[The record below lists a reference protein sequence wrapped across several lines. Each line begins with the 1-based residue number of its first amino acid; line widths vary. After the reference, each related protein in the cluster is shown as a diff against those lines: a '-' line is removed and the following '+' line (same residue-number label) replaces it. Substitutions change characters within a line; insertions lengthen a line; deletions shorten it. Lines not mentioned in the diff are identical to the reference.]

1 MDEMTEEM
9 GTALLDGRSLSIVG
23 RPGTGKTTL
32 LESLYAR
39 LVSTISPASV
49 LVLTPDRDHADVLRN
64 RLQVPAD
71 AVLSAAPARSL
82 SSFAYGIA
90 RAAQTTR
97 TGEDLEFIS
106 GADQDVFLADLLAGH
121 ELGHAKAPAWPS
133 EITAEVRATSAFRTE
148 VRDALN
154 RVMEFDFGLQVPEPQ
169 VDGPAAGEYVFDFG
183 RSALERVLARNPD
196 PRWAA
201 VAEVLDEY
209 LGIMSMP
216 GYGGVDS
223 ATVLALAAFEIF
235 RQPAEVTAG
244 RTWTFAPDRVPTVV
258 LADGVQDFPAAG
270 WGILEQLRRRGSAIA
285 LFGSPETVTGRFHGA
300 DASIIDR
307 STADPN
313 FETIVLDRQWDV
325 APGLAE
331 VIDRF
336 GARITT
342 RWSLGHMPRPR
353 PTAPDDGG
361 AEAEVGT
368 DALADAAGADTEPEV
383 GHAAACEHA
392 TEPDG
397 TGETQPAEPVETHVF
412 EGNASG
418 HRYLARR
425 ITNFV
430 EAGHSWSDVAL
441 ICRNSSAARTIANE
455 LRASGVSIATL
466 MQPLNVD
473 PATAPLLQLL
483 STTPDFDD
491 DESIAEL
498 ALSLA
503 GSIYVRLDPVQIR
516 RFRRTVRKQFPAAS
530 STASLAQAL
539 RHPIGENSPQALA
552 TISRMLH
559 AAADVGT
566 ADPHQALWSIW
577 DAAGVAQ
584 RWQTEALLDPES
596 VTNGYL
602 DSVLRLF
609 ALAEKIADRGG
620 FTARS
625 FAGIVAEQ
633 DIAQDSLA
641 DTAGFADHVLVGTPS
656 SLAHVRVPLVIIA
669 EVNDGVWPN
678 PKLRGGILGLTD
690 LSSVLTTGE
699 TVTADPGYH
708 SHAKRTNLREEGEL
722 FYTALSRAQE
732 RVIVTAVTDA
742 ETEPSPFFDVIAAGT
757 AKGTEAAD
765 GYAITHEDELP
776 PLTLSE
782 MAAHARAHLLQAAAE
797 TLPSAHA
804 DAMTPNDSSTALDQA
819 RDHLGA
825 SADTQKWAQLM
836 QALSDASPAVEEPSR
851 WRESEDITSSEPLFT
866 DGDTV
871 RVSPSQVESF
881 NDCSL
886 RWFLT
891 RNGGDRPSS
900 TAQNLG
906 TIIHAAAEHYPSG
919 PTSAIRSYVEEEFAS
934 LEFDAEWQRERE
946 LDVAMKMADRLGE
959 YIADAPGSLV
969 GVEAQVYAVGVDSEG
984 REWKVTGRL
993 DRVEEVDG
1001 GLRIVDFK
1009 TGKNVVAGKEMDRH
1023 AQLGVYQE
1031 AINSGTITVGEDQTL
1046 DARAYGAELVFLR
1059 NSSRTV
1065 REQSALEIDENP
1077 GWAREL
1083 IDDVSGRMRAATF
1096 PARVEPQKCQSCPVR
1111 SSCPAIGPKMLEE
1124 N

>member
-1 MDEMTEEM
+1 MDETTQRM
-9 GTALLDGRSLSIVG
+9 GSTLLSGDCLNIIG

-32 LESLYAR
+32 LESLYAQ
-39 LVSTISPASV
+39 LVSAIDPASV

-64 RLQVPAD
+64 RLQLPAD

-82 SSFAYGIA
+82 ASFAYGIA
-90 RAAQTTR
+90 RAAHTTR

-121 ELGHAKAPAWPS
+121 ELGRSHGPAWPS
-133 EITAEVRATSAFRTE
+133 EITAEVRSTSAFRTE

-154 RVMEFDFGLQVPEPQ
+154 RVMEFDFGMRTP
-169 VDGPAAGEYVFDFG
+169 GPSPDSSGEHVFDFG
-183 RSALERVLARNPD
+183 RSALDRVLADKPD
-196 PRWAA
+196 PRWQA

-235 RQPAEVTAG
+235 REPAEVTAS
-244 RTWTFAPDRVPTVV
+244 RSWTFAPDRVPAVV
-258 LADGVQDFPAAG
+258 LADGVQDFPAAS
-270 WGILEQLRRRGSAIA
+270 WGILEQLRARGSAIA

-307 STADPN
+307 AIADAD
-313 FETIVLDRQWDV
+313 FDTVVLDRLWDV
-325 APGLAE
+325 DPALAE
-331 VIDRF
+331 VIDGF

-342 RWSLGHMPRPR
+342 RWSLGHIPRPR
-353 PTAPDDGG
+353 PVT
-361 AEAEVGT
+361 AEAPTATPVET
-368 DALADAAGADTEPEV
+368 S
-383 GHAAACEHA
+383 AAAS
-392 TEPDG
+392 P
-397 TGETQPAEPVETHVF
+397 ETPSAASVEGPVETHVF
-412 EGNASG
+412 EGRASG

-430 EAGHSWSDVAL
+430 EQGHSWSDVAL
-441 ICRNSSAARTIANE
+441 ICRNSSSARTIANE

-473 PATAPLLQLL
+473 PATAPLLDLL
-483 STTPDFDD
+483 SVTPDFDD
-491 DESIAEL
+491 DEAIAEL

-516 RFRRTVRKQFPAAS
+516 RFRRTVRKRFPAPS

-539 RHPIGENSPQALA
+539 RSPIDDSAPQGLA

-559 AAADVGT
+559 AAAEAGT
-566 ADPHQALWSIW
+566 TDPHQALWRIW
-577 DAAGVAQ
+577 DAAGVAEK
-584 RWQTEALLDPES
+584 WQSEALRDPES

-609 ALAEKIADRGG
+609 ALAEKISDRGG

-641 DTAGFADHVLVGTPS
+641 DTAGFADHVRVGTPS

-669 EVNDGVWPN
+669 EVDEGVWPN

-690 LSSVLTTGE
+690 LTAVLDTGE
-699 TVTADPGYH
+699 TITGDPGYH
-708 SHAKRTNLREEGEL
+708 AHAKRTNLREEGEL
-722 FYTALSRAQE
+722 FFTALSRARE

-742 ETEPSPFFDVIAAGT
+742 ETEPSPFFDVLAAGT
-757 AKGTEAAD
+757 AKGTETAD

-776 PLTLSE
+776 PLTLPE
-782 MAAHARAHLLQAAAE
+782 MAAHARARLLLTAAAADVDPEGAAAGHTFGEDSERPATPGPE
-797 TLPSAHA
+797 TQSWAALMRALA
-804 DAMTPNDSSTALDQA
+804 DAGPT
-819 RDHLGA
+819 
-825 SADTQKWAQLM
+825 
-836 QALSDASPAVEEPSR
+836 VEPPR
-851 WRESEDITSSEPLFT
+851 QWREAEDITTHEPLFT
-866 DGDTV
+866 DSDTV
-871 RVSPSQVESF
+871 RVSPSQVEAF
-881 NDCSL
+881 TDCSL

-891 RNGGDRPSS
+891 RNGGDRPMS
-900 TAQNLG
+900 TAQSLG
-906 TIIHAAAEHYPSG
+906 TIIHAAAENYPEG
-919 PTSAIRSYVEEEFAS
+919 PTSAIRSFVEGEFAS
-934 LEFDAEWQRERE
+934 LEFDAEWERERE
-946 LDVAMKMADRLGE
+946 FEVAMSMADRLGD
-959 YIADAPGSLV
+959 YIKTTPGRLV
-969 GVEAQVYAVGVDSEG
+969 GVEAQVYAVGVDADG

-993 DRVEEVDG
+993 DRVEEVEG

-1009 TGKNVVAGKEMDRH
+1009 TGRNVVAGKEMDRH

-1031 AINSGTITVGEDQTL
+1031 AINSGTIRIGEDQDL
-1046 DARAYGAELVFLR
+1046 DAHAFGAELVFLR
-1059 NSSRTV
+1059 KSARTV
-1065 REQSALEIDENP
+1065 REQPALDVDENP

-1083 IDDVSGRMRAATF
+1083 IDDVSGRMRAASF
-1096 PARVEPQKCQSCPVR
+1096 LARVEPQKCQSCPVR

>member
-1 MDEMTEEM
+1 MDEMTQRM
-9 GTALLDGRSLSIVG
+9 GSTLLSGGCLNIIG

-32 LESLYAR
+32 LESLYAQ
-39 LVSTISPASV
+39 LVSTIDPASV

-64 RLQVPAD
+64 RLQLPAD
-71 AVLSAAPARSL
+71 AVLSSAPARSL
-82 SSFAYGIA
+82 ASFAYGIA
-90 RAAQTTR
+90 RAAHTTR

-121 ELGHAKAPAWPS
+121 ELGHSRGPAWPS
-133 EITAEVRATSAFRTE
+133 EITAEVRSTSAFRTE

-154 RVMEFDFGLQVPEPQ
+154 RVMEFDFGMRTPSPSSETS
-169 VDGPAAGEYVFDFG
+169 EHVFDYG
-183 RSALERVLARNPD
+183 RSALDRVLAEEPD
-196 PRWAA
+196 PRWQA
-201 VAEVLDEY
+201 VAEILDEY

-216 GYGGVDS
+216 GYGGIDS

-235 RQPAEVTAG
+235 REPAEVTAG
-244 RTWTFAPDRVPTVV
+244 RSWTFAPDRVPTVV
-258 LADGVQDFPAAG
+258 LADGIQDFPAAS
-270 WGILEQLRRRGSAIA
+270 WGILEQLRARGSAIA

-307 STADPN
+307 ATAETG
-313 FETIVLDRQWDV
+313 FETVVLERQWDV
-325 APGLAE
+325 DPALAT
-331 VIDRF
+331 VIDGF

-342 RWSLGHMPRPR
+342 RWSIGHMPRPR
-353 PTAPDDGG
+353 PTADETPS
-361 AEAEVGT
+361 AEEAVATSAESAETPSSAPSGNVPAT
-368 DALADAAGADTEPEV
+368 PPEELTPAV
-383 GHAAACEHA
+383 V
-392 TEPDG
+392 
-397 TGETQPAEPVETHVF
+397 ETPVETHVF
-412 EGNASG
+412 EGSASG

-430 EAGHSWSDVAL
+430 EQGHNWSDVAL
-441 ICRNSSAARTIANE
+441 VCRNSSSARAIANE

-473 PATAPLLQLL
+473 PATAPLLELL
-483 STTPDFDD
+483 SVSPDFDD

-516 RFRRTVRKQFPAAS
+516 RFRRAVRKQFPAPS

-539 RHPIGENSPQALA
+539 RSPVNDESPQGLA

-559 AAADVGT
+559 AAAEVGT
-566 ADPHQALWSIW
+566 TDPHQALWSIW
-577 DAAGVAQ
+577 DAAGVAE
-584 RWQTEALLDPES
+584 RWQSEALRDPES

-669 EVNDGVWPN
+669 EVNEGVWPN

-690 LSSVLTTGE
+690 LTAVLATGE
-699 TVTADPGYH
+699 TVTGDPGYH
-708 SHAKRTNLREEGEL
+708 AHAKRTNLREEGEL

-732 RVIVTAVTDA
+732 LVIVTAVTDA
-742 ETEPSPFFDVIAAGT
+742 ETEPSPFFDVLAAGSAT
-757 AKGTEAAD
+757 GSEAGD
-765 GYAITHEDELP
+765 SYAITHEDELP
-776 PLTLSE
+776 PLTLPE
-782 MAAHARAHLLQAAAE
+782 MAAHARAHLLQTAAAE
-797 TLPSAHA
+797 YDEGTKYDEVTNAATAGSEPTAAENSEYSAIP
-804 DAMTPNDSSTALDQA
+804 DP
-819 RDHLGA
+819 
-825 SADTQKWAQLM
+825 DTQSWAALM
-836 QALSDASPAVEEPSR
+836 RALSNAGPAVESPTQ
-851 WRESEDITSSEPLFT
+851 WREAEDVTTNEPLFT
-866 DGDTV
+866 DSDTV
-871 RVSPSQVESF
+871 RVSPSQVEAF
-881 NDCSL
+881 TDCSL

-891 RNGGDRPSS
+891 RNGGDRPMSM
-900 TAQNLG
+900 AQNLG
-906 TIIHAAAEHYPSG
+906 TIIHAAAENYPEG
-919 PTSAIRSYVEEEFAS
+919 PTSAIRSFVETEFAS
-934 LEFDAEWQRERE
+934 LEFDAEWERDREF
-946 LDVAMKMADRLGE
+946 DVAMSMADRLGD
-959 YIADAPGSLV
+959 YIKKTPGRLV
-969 GVEAQVYAVGVDSEG
+969 GVEAQVYAVGVDAEG

-993 DRVEEVDG
+993 DRVEEVEG

-1009 TGKNVVAGKEMDRH
+1009 TGRNVVAGKEMDRH

-1031 AINSGTITVGEDQTL
+1031 AINSGTIRVGEDREI
-1046 DARAYGAELVFLR
+1046 DAHAFGAELVFLR
-1059 NSSRTV
+1059 KSARTV
-1065 REQSALEIDENP
+1065 REQSALDVDENP
-1077 GWAREL
+1077 DWAREL
-1083 IDDVSGRMRAATF
+1083 IDDVSGRMRAASF
-1096 PARVEPQKCQSCPVR
+1096 PARVDPQKCLSCPVR

>member
-1 MDEMTEEM
+1 MDEMSLRI
-9 GTALLDGRSLSIVG
+9 GPALLAGNSLNIVG

-32 LESLYAR
+32 LESVYSHV
-39 LVSTISPASV
+39 VSRVDPASV
-49 LVLTPDRDHADVLRN
+49 LVLTADRDHADVLRN
-64 RLQVPAD
+64 RLAPPDD
-71 AVLSAAPARSL
+71 AVLTGAPARSL
-82 SSFAYGIA
+82 SSFAYGLA
-90 RAAQTTR
+90 RAAHTTR

-121 ELGHAKAPAWPS
+121 ELGRSRGPAWPV
-133 EITAEVRATSAFRTE
+133 EITSEVRSTSAFRTE

-154 RVMEFDFGLQVPEPQ
+154 RVMEFDFGIRMPETPIS
-169 VDGPAAGEYVFDFG
+169 GPDAGSLVFDYG
-183 RSALERVLARNPD
+183 RSALRRALTLHPD
-196 PRWAA
+196 PRWQAI
-201 VAEVLDEY
+201 AEVLDEY

-235 RQPAEVTAG
+235 REPAEVVAG
-244 RTWTFAPDRVPTVV
+244 RSWSFSADRVPTVV
-258 LADGVQDFPAAG
+258 LADGVQDFPAAS
-270 WGILEQLRRRGSAIA
+270 WGILEQLRERGCAVA
-285 LFGSPETVTGRFHGA
+285 LFGAPETVTGRFHGA
-300 DASIIDR
+300 DASVIDR
-307 STADPN
+307 ATADSG
-313 FETIVLDRQWDV
+313 FDTIILDQQRDV

-331 VIDRF
+331 IIDGF

-353 PTAPDDGG
+353 STGAAAPETAAAPD
-361 AEAEVGT
+361 AEAAEYVAETPAGT
-368 DALADAAGADTEPEV
+368 EA
-383 GHAAACEHA
+383 
-392 TEPDG
+392 
-397 TGETQPAEPVETHVF
+397 AEPAPDAEAAEPALETHVF
-412 EGNASG
+412 EGSASG
-418 HRYLARR
+418 TRYLARR

-430 EAGHSWSDVAL
+430 EAGNSWSDVAL
-441 ICRNSSAARTIANE
+441 ICRNASSARAIANE

-466 MQPLNVD
+466 MQPLNID
-473 PATAPLLQLL
+473 PATAPLLELM

-491 DESIAEL
+491 DEAIAEL
-498 ALSLA
+498 ALGLA

-516 RFRRTVRKQFPAAS
+516 RFRRTVRKLFPAQS

-539 RHPIGENSPQALA
+539 RSPIDKASPQGLE

-559 AAADVGT
+559 AAASVGT
-566 ADPHQALWSIW
+566 EDPHQALWTIW
-577 DAAGVAQ
+577 EAAGVVQ
-584 RWQTEALLDPES
+584 KWQTEALADPES

-641 DTAGFADHVLVGTPS
+641 DTAGFADHVRVGTPS

-669 EVNDGVWPN
+669 EVNEGVWPN

-690 LSSVLTTGE
+690 LASVLTSGE

-708 SHAKRTNLREEGEL
+708 AHAKKTNLREEGEL
-722 FYTALSRAQE
+722 FYTAMSRAQQQI
-732 RVIVTAVTDA
+732 IVTAVTDA
-742 ETEPSPFFDVIAAGT
+742 ETEPSPFFDVLAAGT

-776 PLTLSE
+776 PLTIPE
-782 MAAHARAHLLQAAAE
+782 MAAHARGRLLQAAG
-797 TLPSAHA
+797 AH
-804 DAMTPNDSSTALDQA
+804 D
-819 RDHLGA
+819 A
-825 SADTQKWAQLM
+825 SADADTQGWAQLLR
-836 QALSDASPAVEEPSR
+836 AFTAVDRAVAPPES
-851 WRESEDITSSEPLFT
+851 WREREDVTTSEPLYT
-866 DGDTV
+866 DSDTV
-871 RVSPSQVESF
+871 RVSPSQVEAF
-881 NDCSL
+881 TDCSL

-891 RNGGDRPSS
+891 RNGGDRASS

-906 TIIHAAAEHYPSG
+906 TIIHAAAETYPEG
-919 PTSAIRSYVEEEFAS
+919 PASAIRCFVEEEFAT
-934 LEFDAEWQRERE
+934 LEFDAEWERERE
-946 LDVAMKMADRLGE
+946 LEVAMKMADRLGE
-959 YIADAPGSLV
+959 YIANAPGSLV
-969 GVEAQVYAVGVDSEG
+969 GVEAQVYAVGVDAEG

-993 DRVEEVDG
+993 DRVEEVNG

-1009 TGKNVVAGKEMDRH
+1009 TGRNVVPGKDMDRH

-1031 AINSGTITVGEDQTL
+1031 AINSGTIRIGEDREL
-1046 DARAYGAELVFLR
+1046 DAQAFGAELVFLR
-1059 NSSRTV
+1059 NSARTV
-1065 REQSALEIDENP
+1065 REQPALEIDENP
-1077 GWAREL
+1077 QWAREL
-1083 IDDVSGRMRAATF
+1083 IDDVSGRMRAASF
-1096 PARVEPQKCQSCPVR
+1096 SARVDPQKCKSCPVR

>member
-1 MDEMTEEM
+1 MDEMMQRM
-9 GTALLDGRSLSIVG
+9 GSTLLSGGCLNIIG

-32 LESLYAR
+32 LESLYAQ
-39 LVSTISPASV
+39 LVSTIDPASV

-64 RLQVPAD
+64 RLQLPAD
-71 AVLSAAPARSL
+71 AVLSSAPARSL
-82 SSFAYGIA
+82 ASFAYGIA
-90 RAAQTTR
+90 RAAHTTR

-121 ELGHAKAPAWPS
+121 ELGRSRGPAWPS
-133 EITAEVRATSAFRTE
+133 EITAEVRSTSAFRTE

-154 RVMEFDFGLQVPEPQ
+154 RVMEFDFGMRTPDTSQEI
-169 VDGPAAGEYVFDFG
+169 AEHVFDFG
-183 RSALERVLARNPD
+183 RSALDRALADNPD
-196 PRWAA
+196 PRWQA
-201 VAEVLDEY
+201 VAEILDEY

-216 GYGGVDS
+216 GYGGIDS
-223 ATVLALAAFEIF
+223 ATVLALAAFEIL
-235 RQPAEVTAG
+235 REPAEVTAG
-244 RTWTFAPDRVPTVV
+244 RSWTFAPDRLPTVV
-258 LADGVQDFPAAG
+258 LADGVQDFPAAS
-270 WGILEQLRRRGSAIA
+270 WGILEQLRARGSGIA

-307 STADPN
+307 ATAEDG
-313 FETIVLDRQWDV
+313 FETVVLDRQWDV
-325 APGLAE
+325 DPALATI
-331 VIDRF
+331 VDGF

-342 RWSLGHMPRPR
+342 RWSTGHMPRPR
-353 PTAPDDGG
+353 PIEDAADSAAS
-361 AEAEVGT
+361 AEASASVPQSAPTAASAEVRSP
-368 DALADAAGADTEPEV
+368 ASSEP
-383 GHAAACEHA
+383 A
-392 TEPDG
+392 
-397 TGETQPAEPVETHVF
+397 VETHVF
-412 EGNASG
+412 EGSASG

-430 EAGHSWSDVAL
+430 EQGHNWSDVAL
-441 ICRNSSAARTIANE
+441 ICRNSSSARAIANE

-473 PATAPLLQLL
+473 PATAPLLDLL
-483 STTPDFDD
+483 SVAPDFDD
-491 DESIAEL
+491 DESIADL

-516 RFRRTVRKQFPAAS
+516 RFRRAVRRQFPASS

-539 RHPIGENSPQALA
+539 RSPIDDSSPQGLA

-559 AAADVGT
+559 AAAEVGT
-566 ADPHQALWSIW
+566 TDPHQALWSIW
-577 DAAGVAQ
+577 DAAGVAEK
-584 RWQTEALLDPES
+584 WQTEALRDPES

-669 EVNDGVWPN
+669 EVNEGVWPN

-690 LSSVLTTGE
+690 LTAVLATGE
-699 TVTADPGYH
+699 TVTGDPGYH
-708 SHAKRTNLREEGEL
+708 AHAKRTNLREEGEL
-722 FYTALSRAQE
+722 FFTALSRAQE

-742 ETEPSPFFDVIAAGT
+742 ETEPSPFFDVLAAGS

-776 PLTLSE
+776 PLTVPE
-782 MAAHARAHLLQAAAE
+782 MAAHARAHLLQTAAAADVE
-797 TLPSAHA
+797 AAVPS
-804 DAMTPNDSSTALDQA
+804 
-819 RDHLGA
+819 LGA
-825 SADTQKWAQLM
+825 SDATTTESSEDSAAPAPDTQSWAALLR
-836 QALSDASPAVEEPSR
+836 ALSAAGGTVEPPTQ
-851 WRESEDITSSEPLFT
+851 WREAEDITTNEPLFT
-866 DGDTV
+866 DSDTV
-871 RVSPSQVESF
+871 RVSPSQVEAF
-881 NDCSL
+881 TDCSL

-891 RNGGDRPSS
+891 RNGGDRPMS
-900 TAQNLG
+900 TAQSLG
-906 TIIHAAAEHYPSG
+906 TIIHAAAENYPEG
-919 PTSAIRSYVEEEFAS
+919 PTSAIRSFVESEFAS
-934 LEFDAEWQRERE
+934 LEFDAEWERERE
-946 LDVAMKMADRLGE
+946 FVVAMSMADRLGD
-959 YIADAPGSLV
+959 YIKNTPGRLV
-969 GVEAQVYAVGVDSEG
+969 GVEAQVYAVGVDSNG

-993 DRVEEVDG
+993 DRVEEVEG
-1001 GLRIVDFK
+1001 GLRIIDFK
-1009 TGKNVVAGKEMDRH
+1009 TGRNVVAGKEMDRH

-1031 AINSGTITVGEDQTL
+1031 AINSGTIRIGEDQDL
-1046 DARAYGAELVFLR
+1046 DAHAFGAELVYLR
-1059 NSSRTV
+1059 KSARTV
-1065 REQSALEIDENP
+1065 REQSALDVDENP
-1077 GWAREL
+1077 DWAREL
-1083 IDDVSGRMRAATF
+1083 IDDVSGRMRAASF
-1096 PARVEPQKCQSCPVR
+1096 PARVDPQKCKSCPVR

>member
-1 MDEMTEEM
+1 MDEMPEEM
-9 GTALLDGRSLSIVG
+9 STALLGGQNLSIVG
-23 RPGTGKTTL
+23 RPGTGKTTQ
-32 LESLYAR
+32 LESVYAR
-39 LVSTISPASV
+39 LVSRISPASV

-64 RLQVPAD
+64 RLPVPAD

-82 SSFAYGIA
+82 SAFAYGIA
-90 RAAQTTR
+90 RAAHTTR

-121 ELGHAKAPAWPS
+121 ELGHGRAPAWPT

-154 RVMEFDFGLQVPEPQ
+154 RVMEFDFGLRVPEPS
-169 VDGPAAGEYVFDFG
+169 VSGPDAGEHVFDYG
-183 RSALERVLARNPD
+183 RSALERVLANNPD

-216 GYGGVDS
+216 GYGGIDS
-223 ATVLALAAFEIF
+223 ATVLALAAFEVF
-235 RQPAEVTAG
+235 REPAEVTAG
-244 RTWTFAPDRVPTVV
+244 RPWTFAPDRVPTVV

-270 WGILEQLRRRGSAIA
+270 WGILEQLRRRGSALA

-307 STADPN
+307 STGDPH
-313 FETIVLDRQWDV
+313 FRTIVLERQWDV
-325 APGLAE
+325 DAELAT
-331 VIDRF
+331 VVDGF
-336 GARITT
+336 GARITS
-342 RWSLGHMPRPR
+342 RWSLRHMPRPGTNTPGEPADEAAGGIGTSVAAGPHDVGDAADATPNAPDAAVPASTVPAVDASL
-353 PTAPDDGG
+353 PTAERD
-361 AEAEVGT
+361 ER
-368 DALADAAGADTEPEV
+368 
-383 GHAAACEHA
+383 
-392 TEPDG
+392 
-397 TGETQPAEPVETHVF
+397 VETHVF

-430 EAGHSWSDVAL
+430 ENGHSWSDVAL
-441 ICRNSSAARTIANE
+441 ICRNSSTARTIANE

-516 RFRRTVRKQFPAAS
+516 RFRRAVRRRFPAAS

-539 RHPIGENSPQALA
+539 RHPVEEDSPQALV
-552 TISRMLH
+552 TISRMLR
-559 AAADVGT
+559 AAADVG
-566 ADPHQALWSIW
+566 AVDPHQALWSIW
-577 DAAGVAQ
+577 EAAGVAQ
-584 RWQTEALLDPES
+584 RWQSEALRDPES
-596 VTNGYL
+596 VTGGYL

-641 DTAGFADHVLVGTPS
+641 DTAGFADHVRVGTPS

-669 EVNDGVWPN
+669 EVNEGVWPN

-690 LSSVLTTGE
+690 LVAVLSSGE
-699 TVTADPGYH
+699 TVTGDPGYH
-708 SHAKRTNLREEGEL
+708 GHAKRTNLREEGEL

-732 RVIVTAVTDA
+732 RVIVTAVTDS

-776 PLTLSE
+776 PLTLPE
-782 MAAHARAHLLQAAAE
+782 MAAHARAHLLHAADIDPASTENPAPDAE
-797 TLPSAHA
+797 TQ
-804 DAMTPNDSSTALDQA
+804 T
-819 RDHLGA
+819 
-825 SADTQKWAQLM
+825 WAQLM
-836 QALSDASPAVEEPSR
+836 RALSTASPAVEPPGR
-851 WRESEDITSSEPLFT
+851 WRESEDITSTEPLFS
-866 DGDTV
+866 DSDTV

-881 NDCSL
+881 TDCSL

-906 TIIHAAAEHYPSG
+906 TIIHAAAENFPSG
-919 PTSAIRSYVEEEFAS
+919 PTSAIRNYVETEFAS

-946 LDVAMKMADRLGE
+946 LEVAMKMADRLGE
-959 YIADAPGSLV
+959 YIADAPGALV
-969 GVEAQVYAVGVDSEG
+969 GWRLRSTRWARMPKADSGRSPAVSTESRRSTADCASSTSRPARTSSPAKRWTATHSSASTRRRSTPAPSPSARTRPLTRVPTAPSSSSCATRPAPSGSSG
-984 REWKVTGRL
+984 RWRSTRT
-993 DRVEEVDG
+993 R
-1001 GLRIVDFK
+1001 
-1009 TGKNVVAGKEMDRH
+1009 AGP
-1023 AQLGVYQE
+1023 G
-1031 AINSGTITVGEDQTL
+1031 
-1046 DARAYGAELVFLR
+1046 
-1059 NSSRTV
+1059 NSSTTYPVGCAR
-1065 REQSALEIDENP
+1065 RPSPP
-1077 GWAREL
+1077 GWTR
-1083 IDDVSGRMRAATF
+1083 
-1096 PARVEPQKCQSCPVR
+1096 R
-1111 SSCPAIGPKMLEE
+1111 SA
-1124 N
+1124 

>member
-1 MDEMTEEM
+1 MDEMTERM
-9 GTALLDGRSLSIVG
+9 GSALLSGSCLNIIG

-32 LESLYAR
+32 LETVYAD
-39 LVSTISPASV
+39 LVTQVDPASV

-64 RLQVPAD
+64 RLRPPAD
-71 AVLSAAPARSL
+71 AVLTGAPARSL
-82 SSFAYGIA
+82 ASYAYGIA
-90 RAAQTTR
+90 RAAHTTR

-121 ELGHAKAPAWPS
+121 ELGRSLGPTWPT
-133 EITAEVRATSAFRTE
+133 EITAEVRSTSAFRTE

-154 RVMEFDFGLQVPEPQ
+154 RVMEFDFGIRMPEASST
-169 VDGPAAGEYVFDFG
+169 GAHAGEHVFDFG
-183 RSALERVLARNPD
+183 RSALARALSRNPD
-196 PRWAA
+196 PRWEAI
-201 VAEVLDEY
+201 AEILDEY

-235 RQPAEVTAG
+235 REPAEAVAG
-244 RTWTFAPDRVPTVV
+244 RTWSFAPDQVPTVV
-258 LADGVQDFPAAG
+258 LADGVQDFPAAS
-270 WGILEQLRRRGSAIA
+270 WGILEQLRDRGSAIA
-285 LFGSPETVTGRFHGA
+285 LFGTPETVTGRFHGA

-307 STADPN
+307 AVADSG
-313 FETIVLDRQWDV
+313 FDDIVLDRQWDV
-325 APGLAE
+325 APALAD
-331 VIDRF
+331 VIDGF

-342 RWSLGHMPRPR
+342 RWSVGHMPRPR
-353 PTAPDDGG
+353 PAQAP
-361 AEAEVGT
+361 
-368 DALADAAGADTEPEV
+368 
-383 GHAAACEHA
+383 AAAPADLTA
-392 TEPDG
+392 TPAN
-397 TGETQPAEPVETHVF
+397 TAETTESTAAATTDLTTEAAADSTAEETTDPTVETSSELTRGSRLETHVF
-412 EGNASG
+412 EGSASG
-418 HRYLARR
+418 TRYLARR

-430 EAGHSWSDVAL
+430 EDGHAWSDVAL
-441 ICRNSSAARTIANE
+441 ICRNANSARAIANE

-473 PATAPLLQLL
+473 PATAPLLELL

-516 RFRRTVRKQFPAAS
+516 RFRRTVRRRFPAPS
-530 STASLAQAL
+530 STASLALAL
-539 RHPIGENSPQALA
+539 RSPIDESLPQGLA
-552 TISRMLH
+552 TVSRMLH
-559 AAADVGT
+559 AAAAVGT
-566 ADPHQALWSIW
+566 EDPHQALWTIW
-577 DAAGVAQ
+577 EASGVAEK
-584 RWQTEALLDPES
+584 WQAEALHNPES

-620 FTARS
+620 FTAKS

-641 DTAGFADHVLVGTPS
+641 DTAGFSDHVRVGTPS

-669 EVNDGVWPN
+669 EVNEGVWPN

-690 LSSVLTTGE
+690 LASVLSTGE

-708 SHAKRTNLREEGEL
+708 AHAKKTNLREEGEL
-722 FYTALSRAQE
+722 FYTALSRAQQQ
-732 RVIVTAVTDA
+732 VIVTAVTDA
-742 ETEPSPFFDVIAAGT
+742 ETEPSPFFDVLAAGT

-776 PLTLSE
+776 PLTLPE
-782 MAAHARAHLLQAAAE
+782 MAAHARAHLLQTAAAE
-797 TLPSAHA
+797 PTASP
-804 DAMTPNDSSTALDQA
+804 DSE
-819 RDHLGA
+819 
-825 SADTQKWAQLM
+825 TQSWAQLM
-836 QALSDASPAVEEPSR
+836 RALSAASPAVVAPSS
-851 WRESEDITSSEPLFT
+851 WREAEDITTFDPLFT
-866 DGDTV
+866 DSDTV

-881 NDCSL
+881 TDCSL

-891 RNGGDRPSS
+891 RNGGDRASS

-906 TIIHAAAEHYPSG
+906 TIIHAAAENYPEG
-919 PTSAIRSYVEEEFAS
+919 PTSAIRSFVEEEFSS
-934 LEFDAEWQRERE
+934 LEFDAEWERERE
-946 LDVAMKMADRLGE
+946 FDVAMKMADRLGE
-959 YIADAPGSLV
+959 YITNAPGSLI
-969 GVEAQVYAVGVDSEG
+969 GVEAQVYAVGVDENG
-984 REWKVTGRL
+984 RQWKVTGRL
-993 DRVEEVDG
+993 DRVEEVAG

-1009 TGKNVVAGKEMDRH
+1009 TGRNVVAGKEMDRH

-1031 AINSGTITVGEDQTL
+1031 AINSGTIRVGEDREL
-1046 DARAYGAELVFLR
+1046 DAQAYGAELVFLR
-1059 NSSRTV
+1059 NSARTV
-1065 REQSALEIDENP
+1065 REQPALDVDDNP
-1077 GWAREL
+1077 KWAREL
-1083 IDDVSGRMRAATF
+1083 IDDVSGRMRAASF
-1096 PARVEPQKCQSCPVR
+1096 PARVEQQKCKSCPVR

>member
-1 MDEMTEEM
+1 MDEMTKEM
-9 GTALLDGRSLSIVG
+9 GATLLSGGCLNIVG

-32 LESLYAR
+32 LESLYSH
-39 LVSTISPASV
+39 LVAQVDPSSV
-49 LVLTPDRDHADVLRN
+49 LVLTADRDHADVLRN
-64 RLQVPAD
+64 RLEVPAD
-71 AVLSAAPARSL
+71 AVLSAAPARSM

-90 RAAQTTR
+90 RAAHTTR
-97 TGEDLEFIS
+97 TGEDLAFIS

-121 ELGHAKAPAWPS
+121 ERGHSRGPDWPS
-133 EITAEVRATSAFRTE
+133 EITAEVRSTAAFRTE

-154 RVMEFDFGLQVPEPQ
+154 RVMEFDFGLRVPEP
-169 VDGPAAGEYVFDFG
+169 DGGDHVFDFG
-183 RSALERVLARNPD
+183 RSALERALARHPD
-196 PRWAA
+196 PRWSA
-201 VAEVLDEY
+201 VAEILDEY

-235 RQPAEVTAG
+235 REPAEVTAG
-244 RTWTFAPDRVPTVV
+244 RAWTFAPDRVPGVV
-258 LADGVQDFPAAG
+258 LADGVQDFPAAS
-270 WGILEQLRRRGSAIA
+270 WGILEQLRGRGSAVA

-307 STADPN
+307 ATAEAGFD
-313 FETIVLDRQWDV
+313 TVVLDRPWDV
-325 APGLAE
+325 DPELAE
-331 VIDRF
+331 VIDGF
-336 GARITT
+336 GGRITT

-353 PTAPDDGG
+353 GEEKEGAP
-361 AEAEVGT
+361 AEAV
-368 DALADAAGADTEPEV
+368 P
-383 GHAAACEHA
+383 
-392 TEPDG
+392 
-397 TGETQPAEPVETHVF
+397 GEETPAETGRDVPLETHVF
-412 EGNASG
+412 DGSASG

-430 EAGHSWSDVAL
+430 ENGHSWSDVAL
-441 ICRNSSAARTIANE
+441 ICRNSATARTIASE

-466 MQPLNVD
+466 MQPLNID

-483 STTPDFDD
+483 STRPDFDD

-516 RFRRTVRKQFPAAS
+516 RFRRSVRRRFPAAS

-539 RHPIGENSPQALA
+539 RSPIDDSSPQGLA

-559 AAADVGT
+559 AAAEVGT
-566 ADPHQALWSIW
+566 SDPHQALWAIW

-584 RWQTEALLDPES
+584 RWQDEALRDPES
-596 VTNGYL
+596 VTHGYL

-641 DTAGFADHVLVGTPS
+641 DTAGFADHVRVGTPS

-690 LSSVLTTGE
+690 LASVLATGE

-742 ETEPSPFFDVIAAGT
+742 ETEPSPFFDVLAAGT

-776 PLTLSE
+776 PLTLTE
-782 MAAHARAHLLQAAAE
+782 MAAHARAHLLQSAAA
-797 TLPSAHA
+797 
-804 DAMTPNDSSTALDQA
+804 
-819 RDHLGA
+819 LGP
-825 SADTQKWAQLM
+825 DTNGGSDVEGPPDEQTQTWAQLM
-836 QALSDASPAVEEPSR
+836 RALAAANPAVADPKQ
-851 WRESEDITSSEPLFT
+851 WREAEDITTSEPLFT
-866 DGDTV
+866 SADTV

-881 NDCSL
+881 TDCAL

-906 TIIHAAAEHYPSG
+906 TIIHAAAENYPEG
-919 PTSAIRSYVEEEFAS
+919 PTSAIRDYVQKEFHT
-934 LEFDAEWQRERE
+934 LEFDAEWERERE
-946 LDVAMKMADRLGE
+946 FDVAMTMADRLGE
-959 YIADAPGSLV
+959 YIMNAPGELV
-969 GVEAQVYAVGVDSEG
+969 GVEAQVYAVGVDDEG
-984 REWKVTGRL
+984 RQWKVTGRL
-993 DRVEEVDG
+993 DRVEEVEG

-1009 TGKNVVAGKEMDRH
+1009 TGRNVVAGKEMDRH

-1031 AINSGTITVGEDQTL
+1031 AINSGTITIGQDERLEAQ
-1046 DARAYGAELVFLR
+1046 AYGAELVFLR
-1059 NSSRTV
+1059 RSSRTV
-1065 REQSALEIDENP
+1065 REQPALEADSDP
-1077 GWAREL
+1077 GWARDL
-1083 IDDVSGRMRAATF
+1083 IDDVSGRMRAASF

>member
-1 MDEMTEEM
+1 MEEMTEEM
-9 GTALLDGRSLSIVG
+9 GGILLGGGCVNIIG
-23 RPGTGKTTL
+23 RPGTGKTSL
-32 LESLYAR
+32 LESLYSH
-39 LVSTISPASV
+39 LVTRIAPASV
-49 LVLTPDRDHADVLRN
+49 LVLTPDREHADVLRN
-64 RLQVPAD
+64 RLEVPAD

-82 SSFAYGIA
+82 SSFAYGIC
-90 RAAQTTR
+90 RAAHTTR

-121 ELGHAKAPAWPS
+121 ELGHVRAPVWPA
-133 EITAEVRATSAFRTE
+133 EITAEVRSTSAFRTE

-154 RVMEFDFGLQVPEPQ
+154 RVMEFDFGLRVPEPA
-169 VDGPAAGEYVFDFG
+169 DNGSESGEFVFDYG
-183 RSALERVLARNPD
+183 RSALDRVLAQHPD
-196 PRWAA
+196 PRWSA
-201 VAEVLDEY
+201 VAEILDEY

-216 GYGGVDS
+216 GYGGIDS

-235 RQPAEVTAG
+235 REPAEVTAG
-244 RTWTFAPDRVPTVV
+244 RPWTFAPDPVPTVV
-258 LADGVQDFPAAG
+258 LADAVQDFPAAS
-270 WGILEQLRRRGSAIA
+270 WGILDQLRRRGSALA
-285 LFGSPETVTGRFHGA
+285 LFGAPETVTGRFHGA

-307 STADPN
+307 ATTDTQ
-313 FETIVLDRQWDV
+313 FDTVVLDRQRD
-325 APGLAE
+325 AHPGLTR
-331 VIDRF
+331 VVDGF
-336 GARITT
+336 GGRITT

-353 PTAPDDGG
+353 PQAAGDG
-361 AEAEVGT
+361 
-368 DALADAAGADTEPEV
+368 AAGAGDRSAGPEV
-383 GHAAACEHA
+383 AGF
-392 TEPDG
+392 
-397 TGETQPAEPVETHVF
+397 AEPAGAGAPAGDDAPVEADPQSDPEVRVETHVF
-412 EGNASG
+412 EGHASG

-430 EAGHSWSDVAL
+430 ENGHSWSDVAL
-441 ICRNSSAARTIANE
+441 ICRNSATARTIANE

-483 STTPDFDD
+483 STPPDFDD
-491 DESIAEL
+491 DEAIAEL

-516 RFRRTVRKQFPAAS
+516 RFRRTVRRLFPAPS

-539 RHPIGENSPQALA
+539 RSPIGDSSPQGLA

-559 AAADVGT
+559 AAAEVGT
-566 ADPHQALWSIW
+566 ADPHQALWTIW
-577 DAAGVAQ
+577 EAAGVAQ
-584 RWQTEALLDPES
+584 RWQTEALRDPES
-596 VTNGYL
+596 VTHGYL

-641 DTAGFADHVLVGTPS
+641 DTAGFADHVRVGTPA

-669 EVNDGVWPN
+669 DVNDGVWPN

-690 LSSVLTTGE
+690 LASVLATGV
-699 TVTADPGYH
+699 TVTGDPGYH

-732 RVIVTAVTDA
+732 QVIVTAVTDA
-742 ETEPSPFFDVIAAGT
+742 ETEPSPFFDVLAAGT
-757 AKGTEAAD
+757 VRGTEAAD

-776 PLTLSE
+776 PLTLPE
-782 MAAHARAHLLQAAAE
+782 MAAHARAHLLQAAA
-797 TLPSAHA
+797 HRA
-804 DAMTPNDSSTALDQA
+804 DAQLDPERGNDDHCEAAHTAEA
-819 RDHLGA
+819 A
-825 SADTQKWAQLM
+825 SPDEETRTWAQLM
-836 QALSDASPAVEEPSR
+836 RALSAASPAVEGPER
-851 WRESEDITSSEPLFT
+851 WRESEDITSTEPLYT
-866 DGDTV
+866 SADTV

-881 NDCSL
+881 TDCPL

-906 TIIHAAAEHYPSG
+906 TIIHAAAEKHPEG
-919 PTSAIRSYVEEEFAS
+919 PTSAIRAYVQQEFES
-934 LEFDAEWQRERE
+934 LEFDADWERERE

-959 YIADAPGSLV
+959 YIVNAPGRLV
-969 GVEAQVYAVGVDSEG
+969 GVEAQVYAVGVDAEG
-984 REWKVTGRL
+984 RQWKVTGRL
-993 DRVEEVDG
+993 DRVEEVEG

-1009 TGKNVVAGKEMDRH
+1009 TGRNVVAGKEMDRH

-1031 AINSGTITVGEDQTL
+1031 AINSGTITVGEDQRL
-1046 DARAYGAELVFLR
+1046 DARAFGAELVFLR

-1065 REQSALEIDENP
+1065 REQPALEIADDP

-1083 IDDVSGRMRAATF
+1083 ISDVSGRMRAATF
-1096 PARVEPQKCQSCPVR
+1096 PARVEPEKCQSCPVR

>member
-1 MDEMTEEM
+1 MTRRM
-9 GTALLDGRSLSIVG
+9 GSTLLSGGCLNIIG

-32 LESLYAR
+32 LESLYAQ
-39 LVSTISPASV
+39 LVSTVEPASV

-64 RLQVPAD
+64 RLRLPAD
-71 AVLSAAPARSL
+71 AVLSSAPARSL
-82 SSFAYGIA
+82 ASFAYGIA
-90 RAAQTTR
+90 RAAHTTR

-121 ELGHAKAPAWPS
+121 ELGHSRGPAWPP
-133 EITAEVRATSAFRTE
+133 EITAEVRSTSAFRTE

-154 RVMEFDFGLQVPEPQ
+154 RVMEFDFGMRMPGPSPETS
-169 VDGPAAGEYVFDFG
+169 EHVFDFG
-183 RSALERVLARNPD
+183 RSALDRALAENPD
-196 PRWAA
+196 PRWQA
-201 VAEVLDEY
+201 VAEILDEY

-235 RQPAEVTAG
+235 REPAEVTAG
-244 RTWTFAPDRVPTVV
+244 RSWTFAPDQVPTVV
-258 LADGVQDFPAAG
+258 LADGVQDFPAAS
-270 WGILEQLRRRGSAIA
+270 WGILEQLRARGSAVA

-300 DASIIDR
+300 DASILDR
-307 STADPN
+307 ATTDAG
-313 FETIVLDRQWDV
+313 FESVVLDRQWDV
-325 APGLAE
+325 DPALAKA
-331 VIDRF
+331 IDGF

-342 RWSLGHMPRPR
+342 RWSIGHMPRPR
-353 PTAPDDGG
+353 PAGDESGPATAVG
-361 AEAEVGT
+361 EASSV
-368 DALADAAGADTEPEV
+368 LPL
-383 GHAAACEHA
+383 
-392 TEPDG
+392 
-397 TGETQPAEPVETHVF
+397 ETQFAAPPEEPSPATAASAVETHVF
-412 EGNASG
+412 EGSASG

-430 EAGHSWSDVAL
+430 EQGHNWSDVAL
-441 ICRNSSAARTIANE
+441 ICRNSSSARAIANE

-473 PATAPLLQLL
+473 PATAPLLDLL
-483 STTPDFDD
+483 SATPDFDD

-516 RFRRTVRKQFPAAS
+516 RFRRAVRRQFPAPS

-539 RHPIGENSPQALA
+539 RSPIDESSPQGLA

-559 AAADVGT
+559 AAAEVGT
-566 ADPHQALWSIW
+566 TAPHQALWSIW
-577 DAAGVAQ
+577 DAAGVAE
-584 RWQTEALLDPES
+584 RWQTEALRDPES

-669 EVNDGVWPN
+669 EVNEGVWPN

-690 LSSVLTTGE
+690 LTAVLATGE
-699 TVTADPGYH
+699 TVTGDPGYH
-708 SHAKRTNLREEGEL
+708 AHAKRTNLREEGEL

-732 RVIVTAVTDA
+732 LVLVTAVTDA
-742 ETEPSPFFDVIAAGT
+742 ETEPSPFFDVLAAAST
-757 AKGTEAAD
+757 KDADAAD

-776 PLTLSE
+776 PLTLPE
-782 MAAHARAHLLQAAAE
+782 MAAHARAHLLQSAAAANSE
-797 TLPSAHA
+797 EAGSPTAVSDSTSAENPESSA
-804 DAMTPNDSSTALDQA
+804 IPDS
-819 RDHLGA
+819 
-825 SADTQKWAQLM
+825 DTQSWASLM
-836 QALSDASPAVEEPSR
+836 RALSDAGRTVESPTQ
-851 WRESEDITSSEPLFT
+851 WREAEDITTDEPLFT
-866 DGDTV
+866 DSDTV
-871 RVSPSQVESF
+871 RVSPSQVEAF

-891 RNGGDRPSS
+891 RNGGDRPMS
-900 TAQNLG
+900 TAQSLG
-906 TIIHAAAEHYPSG
+906 TIIHAAAENYPEG
-919 PTSAIRSYVEEEFAS
+919 PTSAIRSFVEAEFGS
-934 LEFDAEWQRERE
+934 LEFDAEWERERE
-946 LDVAMKMADRLGE
+946 FDVAMSMADRLGD
-959 YIADAPGSLV
+959 YIKKTPGRLV
-969 GVEAQVYAVGVDSEG
+969 GVEAQVYAVGVDADG

-993 DRVEEVDG
+993 DRVEEVEG

-1009 TGKNVVAGKEMDRH
+1009 TGRNVVAGKEMDRH

-1031 AINSGTITVGEDQTL
+1031 AINSGTIRIGEDQEI
-1046 DARAYGAELVFLR
+1046 DAHAFGAELVFLR
-1059 NSSRTV
+1059 KSARTV
-1065 REQSALEIDENP
+1065 REQSALEVDENP
-1077 GWAREL
+1077 EWAREL
-1083 IDDVSGRMRAATF
+1083 IDDVSGRMRAASF

>member
-1 MDEMTEEM
+1 MDEMTQRM
-9 GTALLDGRSLSIVG
+9 GSTLLSGGCLNIIG

-32 LESLYAR
+32 LESLYAQ
-39 LVSTISPASV
+39 LVSTIDPASV

-64 RLQVPAD
+64 RLQLPAD
-71 AVLSAAPARSL
+71 AVLSSAPARSL
-82 SSFAYGIA
+82 ASFAYGIA
-90 RAAQTTR
+90 RAAHTTR

-106 GADQDVFLADLLAGH
+106 GADQDVFLADLLGGH
-121 ELGHAKAPAWPS
+121 ELGHSRGPAWPA
-133 EITAEVRATSAFRTE
+133 EITAEVRSTSAFRTE

-154 RVMEFDFGLQVPEPQ
+154 RVMEFDFGMRTPSPSSETS
-169 VDGPAAGEYVFDFG
+169 EHVFDYG
-183 RSALERVLARNPD
+183 RSALDRVLADEPD
-196 PRWAA
+196 PRWQA
-201 VAEVLDEY
+201 VAEILDEY

-216 GYGGVDS
+216 GYGGIDS

-235 RQPAEVTAG
+235 REPAEVTAG
-244 RTWTFAPDRVPTVV
+244 RSWTFARDRVPTVV
-258 LADGVQDFPAAG
+258 LADGVQDFPAAS
-270 WGILEQLRRRGSAIA
+270 WGILEQLRARGSAIA

-307 STADPN
+307 AAIEAG
-313 FETIVLDRQWDV
+313 FESVVLERQWDV
-325 APGLAE
+325 DPALAT
-331 VIDRF
+331 VIDGF

-342 RWSLGHMPRPR
+342 RWSIGHMPRPR
-353 PTAPDDGG
+353 PS
-361 AEAEVGT
+361 E
-368 DALADAAGADTEPEV
+368 DAAVSPAAESAESLPAAPPEELTP
-383 GHAAACEHA
+383 AAV
-392 TEPDG
+392 
-397 TGETQPAEPVETHVF
+397 ETPVETHVF
-412 EGNASG
+412 EGSASG

-425 ITNFV
+425 IMNFV
-430 EAGHSWSDVAL
+430 EQGHSWSDVAL
-441 ICRNSSAARTIANE
+441 VCRNSSNARAIANE

-473 PATAPLLQLL
+473 PATAPLLDLL
-483 STTPDFDD
+483 SVSPDFDD

-516 RFRRTVRKQFPAAS
+516 RFRRAVRRQFPAPN

-539 RHPIGENSPQALA
+539 RSPIDDSSPQGLA

-559 AAADVGT
+559 AAAEVGT
-566 ADPHQALWSIW
+566 TDPHQALWSIW
-577 DAAGVAQ
+577 DAAGVAE
-584 RWQTEALLDPES
+584 RWQSEALRDPES

-669 EVNDGVWPN
+669 EVNEGVWPN

-690 LSSVLTTGE
+690 LTAVLATGE
-699 TVTADPGYH
+699 TVTGDPGYH
-708 SHAKRTNLREEGEL
+708 AHAKRTNLREEGEL

-742 ETEPSPFFDVIAAGT
+742 ETEPSPFFDVLAAGSAT
-757 AKGTEAAD
+757 GSESGD

-776 PLTLSE
+776 PLTLPE
-782 MAAHARAHLLQAAAE
+782 MAAHARAHLLQTAAAE
-797 TLPSAHA
+797 YDEGTSAA
-804 DAMTPNDSSTALDQA
+804 TAASETNPDESPESSETSDGSEMP
-819 RDHLGA
+819 DP
-825 SADTQKWAQLM
+825 DTQSWAALM
-836 QALSDASPAVEEPSR
+836 RALSNASLAVESPTQ
-851 WRESEDITSSEPLFT
+851 WREAEDVTTNEPLYT
-866 DGDTV
+866 DSDTV
-871 RVSPSQVESF
+871 RVSPSQVEAF
-881 NDCSL
+881 TDCSL

-891 RNGGDRPSS
+891 RNGGDRPMS

-906 TIIHAAAEHYPSG
+906 TIIHAAAENYPEG
-919 PTSAIRSYVEEEFAS
+919 PTSAIRSFVETEFAS
-934 LEFDAEWQRERE
+934 LEFDAEWERERE
-946 LDVAMKMADRLGE
+946 FDVAMSMAERLGD
-959 YIADAPGSLV
+959 YIKKTPGRLV
-969 GVEAQVYAVGVDSEG
+969 GVEAQVYAVGVDADG

-993 DRVEEVDG
+993 DRVEEVEG

-1009 TGKNVVAGKEMDRH
+1009 TGRNVVAGKEMDRH

-1031 AINSGTITVGEDQTL
+1031 AINSGTIRVGEDREI
-1046 DARAYGAELVFLR
+1046 DAHAFGAELVFLR
-1059 NSSRTV
+1059 KSARTV
-1065 REQSALEIDENP
+1065 REQSALDVDENP
-1077 GWAREL
+1077 DWAREL
-1083 IDDVSGRMRAATF
+1083 IDDVSGRMRAASF
-1096 PARVEPQKCQSCPVR
+1096 PARVDPQKCLSCPVR

-1124 N
+1124 T

>member
-1 MDEMTEEM
+1 MDEMPEEM
-9 GTALLDGRSLSIVG
+9 SAALLGGQSLSIVG

-32 LESLYAR
+32 LESVYAR
-39 LVSTISPASV
+39 LVSRISPASV

-64 RLQVPAD
+64 RLPVPAD

-90 RAAQTTR
+90 RAAHTTR

-121 ELGHAKAPAWPS
+121 ELGHGRAPAWPT

-154 RVMEFDFGLQVPEPQ
+154 RVMEFDFGLHVPEPSGSGA
-169 VDGPAAGEYVFDFG
+169 DEHVFDYG
-183 RSALERVLARNPD
+183 RSALERVLANNPD

-216 GYGGVDS
+216 GYGGIDS
-223 ATVLALAAFEIF
+223 ATVLALAAFEVF
-235 RQPAEVTAG
+235 REPAEVTAG
-244 RTWTFAPDRVPTVV
+244 RPWTFAPDRVPTVV

-270 WGILEQLRRRGSAIA
+270 WGILEQLRRRGSALA

-307 STADPN
+307 STDDPN
-313 FETIVLDRQWDV
+313 FRTVVLDRLWDV
-325 APGLAE
+325 DADLGA
-331 VIDRF
+331 VIDGF
-336 GARITT
+336 GARITS
-342 RWSLGHMPRPR
+342 RWSLRHMPRP
-353 PTAPDDGG
+353 G
-361 AEAEVGT
+361 
-368 DALADAAGADTEPEV
+368 AGADAEADAVDDAPMNANDAVEAPPK
-383 GHAAACEHA
+383 GAADVPTDAA
-392 TEPDG
+392 PNA
-397 TGETQPAEPVETHVF
+397 GEAGGSHPTADRDERVETHVF
-412 EGNASG
+412 EGSASG

-430 EAGHSWSDVAL
+430 ENGHPWSDVAL
-441 ICRNSSAARTIANE
+441 ICRNSSTARSIANE
-455 LRASGVSIATL
+455 LRAAGVSIATL

-516 RFRRTVRKQFPAAS
+516 RFRRAVRRRFPAAS

-539 RHPIGENSPQALA
+539 RHPVDDDSPQALV
-552 TISRMLH
+552 TISRMLR
-559 AAADVGT
+559 AAADVG
-566 ADPHQALWSIW
+566 AVDPHEALWSIW

-584 RWQTEALLDPES
+584 RWQSEALRDPES
-596 VTNGYL
+596 VTGGYL

-641 DTAGFADHVLVGTPS
+641 DTAGFSDHVRVGTPS

-669 EVNDGVWPN
+669 EVNEGVWPN

-690 LSSVLTTGE
+690 LAAVLASGE
-699 TVTADPGYH
+699 TVTGDPGYH
-708 SHAKRTNLREEGEL
+708 GHAKRTNLREEGEL

-732 RVIVTAVTDA
+732 RVIVTAVTDS

-757 AKGTEAAD
+757 MKGTEAAD

-776 PLTLSE
+776 PLTLPE
-782 MAAHARAHLLQAAAE
+782 MAAHARAHLLQAADVD
-797 TLPSAHA
+797 P
-804 DAMTPNDSSTALDQA
+804 SSTERPDPDSDAQ
-819 RDHLGA
+819 
-825 SADTQKWAQLM
+825 TWAQLM
-836 QALSDASPAVEEPSR
+836 RALSAASSAVEAPSR
-851 WRESEDITSSEPLFT
+851 WRESEDITSSEPLFS
-866 DGDTV
+866 DSDTV

-881 NDCSL
+881 TDCSL

-906 TIIHAAAEHYPSG
+906 TIIHAAAENYPSG
-919 PTSAIRSYVEEEFAS
+919 PTSAIRDYVEAEFTS

-946 LDVAMKMADRLGE
+946 LEVAMKMADRLGE
-959 YIADAPGSLV
+959 YIANAPGELV
-969 GVEAQVYAVGVDSEG
+969 GVEAQVYAVGEDADG
-984 REWKVTGRL
+984 RQWKVTGRL
-993 DRVEEVDG
+993 DRVEDVDG

-1031 AINSGTITVGEDQTL
+1031 AINSGTITIGEDQTL

-1059 NSSRTV
+1059 NSARTV
-1065 REQSALEIDENP
+1065 RQQRALEVDEDP
-1077 GWAREL
+1077 DWAREL

-1096 PARVEPQKCQSCPVR
+1096 PARVDPQKCLSCPVR

>member
-1 MDEMTEEM
+1 MTRRM
-9 GTALLDGRSLSIVG
+9 GSTLFSGGCLNIIG

-32 LESLYAR
+32 LESLYAQ
-39 LVSTISPASV
+39 LVSTIEPASV

-64 RLQVPAD
+64 RLQLPAD
-71 AVLSAAPARSL
+71 AVLSSAPARSL
-82 SSFAYGIA
+82 ASFCYGIA
-90 RAAQTTR
+90 RAAHTTR

-121 ELGHAKAPAWPS
+121 ELGHSRGPAWPP
-133 EITAEVRATSAFRTE
+133 EITAEVRSTSAFRTE

-154 RVMEFDFGLQVPEPQ
+154 RVMEFDFGMRMPDPSPE
-169 VDGPAAGEYVFDFG
+169 ASEHVFDFG
-183 RSALERVLARNPD
+183 RGALDRVLTDNPD
-196 PRWAA
+196 PRWQAI
-201 VAEVLDEY
+201 AEILDEY

-216 GYGGVDS
+216 GYGGIDS

-235 RQPAEVTAG
+235 REPADVTAG
-244 RTWTFAPDRVPTVV
+244 SSWTFAPDHVPTVV
-258 LADGVQDFPAAG
+258 LADGVQDFPAAS
-270 WGILEQLRRRGSAIA
+270 WGILEQLRDRGSAIA

-307 STADPN
+307 ASADAD
-313 FETIVLDRQWDV
+313 FETVVLERQWDV
-325 APGLAE
+325 DPAFAE
-331 VIDRF
+331 AIDGF

-342 RWSLGHMPRPR
+342 RWSIGHMPRPR
-353 PTAPDDGG
+353 PAGDEADPTDPSETPSPAP
-361 AEAEVGT
+361 VQT
-368 DALADAAGADTEPEV
+368 
-383 GHAAACEHA
+383 
-392 TEPDG
+392 
-397 TGETQPAEPVETHVF
+397 PVETHVF
-412 EGNASG
+412 AGSASG

-430 EAGHSWSDVAL
+430 EQGHNWSDVAL
-441 ICRNSSAARTIANE
+441 ICRNSSSARAIANE
-455 LRASGVSIATL
+455 LRASGVSIASL

-473 PATAPLLQLL
+473 PATAPLLDLL
-483 STTPDFDD
+483 SATPDFDD

-516 RFRRTVRKQFPAAS
+516 RFRRAVRRQFPAPS

-539 RHPIGENSPQALA
+539 RSPIDESSPQGLA

-559 AAADVGT
+559 AASEVGT
-566 ADPHQALWSIW
+566 TDPHQALWSIW
-577 DAAGVAQ
+577 DAARVAD
-584 RWQTEALLDPES
+584 RWQTEALRDPES

-656 SLAHVRVPLVIIA
+656 SLAHVRVPLVIVA
-669 EVNDGVWPN
+669 EVNEGVWPN

-690 LSSVLTTGE
+690 LTAVLATGE
-699 TVTADPGYH
+699 TVTGDPGYH
-708 SHAKRTNLREEGEL
+708 AHAKRTNLREEGEL

-732 RVIVTAVTDA
+732 LVLVTAVSDA
-742 ETEPSPFFDVIAAGT
+742 ETEPSPFFDVLAAAST
-757 AKGTEAAD
+757 KDTDAAD

-776 PLTLSE
+776 PLTMPE
-782 MAAHARAHLLQAAAE
+782 MAAHARAHLLQTAAAANVDDTESATAASDSTTAENSESSPIPDSE
-797 TLPSAHA
+797 TQSWA
-804 DAMTPNDSSTALDQA
+804 ALV
-819 RDHLGA
+819 R
-825 SADTQKWAQLM
+825 
-836 QALSDASPAVEEPSR
+836 ALSNASRTVESPTQ
-851 WRESEDITSSEPLFT
+851 WREAEDITTNEPLFT
-866 DGDTV
+866 DSDSV
-871 RVSPSQVESF
+871 RVSPSQVEAF

-891 RNGGDRPSS
+891 RNGGDRPMS
-900 TAQNLG
+900 TAQSLG
-906 TIIHAAAEHYPSG
+906 TIIHAAAENYPEG
-919 PTSAIRSYVEEEFAS
+919 PTSAIRSFVEAEFGS
-934 LEFDAEWQRERE
+934 LEFDAEWERERE
-946 LDVAMKMADRLGE
+946 FDVAMSMADRLGD
-959 YIADAPGSLV
+959 YIKKTPGRLV
-969 GVEAQVYAVGVDSEG
+969 GVEAQVYAVGVDGEG

-993 DRVEEVDG
+993 DRVEEVEG

-1009 TGKNVVAGKEMDRH
+1009 TGRNVVAGKEMDRH

-1031 AINSGTITVGEDQTL
+1031 AINSGTIRIGEDQEI
-1046 DARAYGAELVFLR
+1046 DAHAFGAELVFLR
-1059 NSSRTV
+1059 KSARTV
-1065 REQSALEIDENP
+1065 REQSALDVDENP
-1077 GWAREL
+1077 EWAREL
-1083 IDDVSGRMRAATF
+1083 IDDVSGRMRAASF

-1111 SSCPAIGPKMLEE
+1111 SSCPAIGPKILED

>member
-1 MDEMTEEM
+1 MDEMTRRM
-9 GTALLDGRSLSIVG
+9 GSTLLSGGCLNIIG

-32 LESLYAR
+32 LESLYAQ
-39 LVSTISPASV
+39 LVSTVEPASV

-64 RLQVPAD
+64 RLRLPAD
-71 AVLSAAPARSL
+71 AVLSSAPARSL
-82 SSFAYGIA
+82 ASFAYGIA
-90 RAAQTTR
+90 RAAHTTR

-121 ELGHAKAPAWPS
+121 ELGHSRGPAWPP
-133 EITAEVRATSAFRTE
+133 EITAEVRSTSAFRTE

-154 RVMEFDFGLQVPEPQ
+154 RVMEFDFGMRMPGPSPETS
-169 VDGPAAGEYVFDFG
+169 EHVFDFG
-183 RSALERVLARNPD
+183 RSALDRALAENPD
-196 PRWAA
+196 PRWQA
-201 VAEVLDEY
+201 VAEILDEY

-235 RQPAEVTAG
+235 REPAEVTAG
-244 RTWTFAPDRVPTVV
+244 RSWTFAPDQVPTVV
-258 LADGVQDFPAAG
+258 LADGVQDFPAAS
-270 WGILEQLRRRGSAIA
+270 WGILEQLRARGSAVA

-300 DASIIDR
+300 DASILDR
-307 STADPN
+307 ATTDAG
-313 FETIVLDRQWDV
+313 FESVVLDRQWDV
-325 APGLAE
+325 DPALAKA
-331 VIDRF
+331 IDGF
-336 GARITT
+336 CARITT
-342 RWSLGHMPRPR
+342 RWSIGHMPRPR
-353 PTAPDDGG
+353 PAGDESDPATAVG
-361 AEAEVGT
+361 EASSV
-368 DALADAAGADTEPEV
+368 LPL
-383 GHAAACEHA
+383 
-392 TEPDG
+392 
-397 TGETQPAEPVETHVF
+397 ETQFAAPPEEPSPATAASAVETHVF
-412 EGNASG
+412 EGSASG

-430 EAGHSWSDVAL
+430 EQGHNWSDVAL
-441 ICRNSSAARTIANE
+441 ICRNSSSARAIANE

-473 PATAPLLQLL
+473 PATAPLLDLL
-483 STTPDFDD
+483 SATPDFDD

-516 RFRRTVRKQFPAAS
+516 RFRRAVRRQFPAPS

-539 RHPIGENSPQALA
+539 RSPIDESSPQGLA

-559 AAADVGT
+559 AAAEVGT
-566 ADPHQALWSIW
+566 TDPHQALWSIW
-577 DAAGVAQ
+577 DAAGVAE
-584 RWQTEALLDPES
+584 RWQTEALRNPES

-669 EVNDGVWPN
+669 EVNEGVWPN

-690 LSSVLTTGE
+690 LTAVLATGE
-699 TVTADPGYH
+699 TVTGDPGYH
-708 SHAKRTNLREEGEL
+708 AHAKRTNLREEGEL

-732 RVIVTAVTDA
+732 LVLVTAVTDA
-742 ETEPSPFFDVIAAGT
+742 ETEPSPFFDVLAAAST
-757 AKGTEAAD
+757 KDADAAD

-776 PLTLSE
+776 PLTLPE
-782 MAAHARAHLLQAAAE
+782 MAAHARAHLLQSAAAANSE
-797 TLPSAHA
+797 EAGSPTAVSDSTSAENPESSA
-804 DAMTPNDSSTALDQA
+804 IPDS
-819 RDHLGA
+819 
-825 SADTQKWAQLM
+825 DTQSWASLM
-836 QALSDASPAVEEPSR
+836 RALSDAGRTVESPTQ
-851 WRESEDITSSEPLFT
+851 WREAEDITTDEPLFT
-866 DGDTV
+866 DSDTV
-871 RVSPSQVESF
+871 RVSPSQVEAF

-891 RNGGDRPSS
+891 RNGGDRPMS
-900 TAQNLG
+900 TAQSLG
-906 TIIHAAAEHYPSG
+906 TIIHAAAENYPEG
-919 PTSAIRSYVEEEFAS
+919 PTSAIRSFVEAEFGS
-934 LEFDAEWQRERE
+934 LEFDAEWERERE
-946 LDVAMKMADRLGE
+946 FDVAMSMADRLGD
-959 YIADAPGSLV
+959 YIKKTPGRLV
-969 GVEAQVYAVGVDSEG
+969 GVEAQVYAVGVDADG

-993 DRVEEVDG
+993 DRVEEVEG

-1009 TGKNVVAGKEMDRH
+1009 TGRNVVAGKEMDRH

-1031 AINSGTITVGEDQTL
+1031 AINSGTIRIGEDQEI
-1046 DARAYGAELVFLR
+1046 DAHAFGAELVFLR
-1059 NSSRTV
+1059 KSARTV
-1065 REQSALEIDENP
+1065 REQSALEVDENP
-1077 GWAREL
+1077 EWAREL
-1083 IDDVSGRMRAATF
+1083 IDDVSGRMRAASF